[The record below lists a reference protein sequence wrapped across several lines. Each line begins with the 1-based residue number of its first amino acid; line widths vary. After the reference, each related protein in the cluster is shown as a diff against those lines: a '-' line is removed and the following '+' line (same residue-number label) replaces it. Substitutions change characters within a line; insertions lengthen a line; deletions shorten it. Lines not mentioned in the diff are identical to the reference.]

1 MPIAIYTRI
10 EGGVGRCPTPR
21 QGETPPAPA
30 DAPAAR
36 LDVHDGTGVGTCAG
50 CRDWME
56 HGPFGMAF
64 CRRFG
69 LQPRNTARCGRWRPE
84 EGGRQ

>member
-1 MPIAIYTRI
+1 MPIMVYTGI
-10 EGGVGRCPTPR
+10 EGGAGRCPTPR
-21 QGETPPAPA
+21 QGETLPAPA

-36 LDVHDGTGVGTCAG
+36 LDGTCAG
-50 CRDWME
+50 CRDWQG

-69 LQPRNTARCGRWRPE
+69 LRPRDAKRCGCWMPKA
-84 EGGRQ
+84 EGVRQ

>member
-1 MPIAIYTRI
+1 MPIMVYTEISKARD
-10 EGGVGRCPTPR
+10 VGRCPTPW

-36 LDVHDGTGVGTCAG
+36 LEGTCAG

-84 EGGRQ
+84 EGVRQ